1 MMGRR
6 WLGILALVLA
16 LGLPGVADETAKPG
30 TKKDDK
36 QVVDS
41 KAQKGS
47 PARSINFSKELGL
60 PFASLKTLG
69 GRIDAARR
77 TPDPV
82 ALGHAAS
89 ELSVAEQVSG
99 KKASLTSTA
108 LMKEA
113 TELAAM
119 RRQQLELAALL
130 RLNSQ
135 IASEQGTLTFIKEQI
150 ADAKR
155 QAQQES
161 EAVRRNEEPTSP
173 RKLLV
178 NNYTTQFAVIH
189 VNGNYKME
197 VPPGESRWCTI
208 EHKWNPT
215 VLKASGDED
224 MSKWG
229 PRYIWGT
236 FKTYTWNLH

>member
-1 MMGRR
+1 MSGRR
-6 WLGILALVLA
+6 WLGGLALVLA
-16 LGLPGVADETAKPG
+16 LGLPAGGDEPAKPG

-41 KAQKGS
+41 HARKGK
-47 PARSINFSKELGL
+47 PAHSINFSKELGL

-82 ALGHAAS
+82 SLGHLAS
-89 ELSVAEQVSG
+89 ELHVAEQVSG
-99 KKASLTSTA
+99 KKASLTSNA
-108 LMKEA
+108 VLKEA
-113 TELAAM
+113 TELAVM
-119 RRQQLELAALL
+119 RRKQLELAALL
-130 RLNSQ
+130 RLNTQ
-135 IASEQGTLTFIKEQI
+135 IANEQGTLTFLKEQI
-150 ADAKR
+150 ASAKR

-161 EAVRRNEEPTSP
+161 EAVRRNEEPTGP

-178 NNYTTQFAVIH
+178 NNYTTQYAVIH
-189 VNGNYKME
+189 VNGNFKME

-215 VLKASGDED
+215 VLTASGDED
-224 MSKWG
+224 MSSWG
-229 PRYIWGT
+229 PRYLWGT

>member
-1 MMGRR
+1 MIAARWMG
-6 WLGILALVLA
+6 GLALVFVLA
-16 LGLPGVADETAKPG
+16 VAGGAGETKPG

-41 KAQKGS
+41 QAQKGN
-47 PARSINFSKELGL
+47 PARSINFNKELGL
-60 PFASLKTLG
+60 PYPSLKTLG

-77 TPDPV
+77 SADPV
-82 ALGHAAS
+82 SLGHAAS
-89 ELSVAEQVSG
+89 ELSVAERVSG
-99 KKASLTSTA
+99 KKAKLTATT

-113 TELAAM
+113 TQLAAM
-119 RRQQLELAALL
+119 RKQQLELAAML

-135 IASEQGTLTFIKEQI
+135 FAQEQGTLTFIKEQI
-150 ADAKR
+150 AAAKR
-155 QAQQES
+155 QAQEES
-161 EAVRRNEEPTSP
+161 EAVRRNEEPTGP

-178 NNYTTQFAVIH
+178 NNYSTQYAVVY
-189 VNGNYKME
+189 VNGNLKLE
-197 VPPGESRWCTI
+197 IPPGGSRWCTI

-215 VLKASGDED
+215 VLTASGDED
-224 MSKWG
+224 MSSWG